1 MKIEKRYFGS
11 CPAGEVDIYKLTNDR
26 GMSAEIATL
35 GGTLVSLNVPDKNG
49 NVADVVCGYET
60 ADDYYKGDCYI
71 GALIGRVASRIG
83 YGKFT
88 LDGVDYTLAI
98 NNGCNSHHGGKIGF
112 SRKIWTAKDSVTDE
126 GCVLDLS
133 YTSPDGEENYP
144 GNLAVN
150 VRYTLTED
158 NALKISYRA
167 TTDKKTLVN
176 LTSHGYFNLGGF
188 DSGEMYDHELWI
200 DADTYIPV
208 NEDMLPTGE
217 IASVEGTPLD
227 FRVKKSIRRDFNST
241 HRQMVLTNGYDHCL
255 NFREVEDPMQSP
267 RAIAIDPKS
276 GREMLMYTD
285 APSVQLYTA
294 NFFDSDI
301 PQKGGYPQ
309 RSRTAFCLETQ
320 KMPDSINHAG
330 FTDVTLAPGEVY
342 ETTTIYKF
350 V

>member
-26 GMSAEIATL
+26 GMSAEICTL
-35 GGTLVSLNVPDKNG
+35 GGTLVSLNVPDKEG

-98 NNGCNSHHGGKIGF
+98 NNGCNSHHGGKVGF

-176 LTSHGYFNLGGF
+176 LTSHAYFNLGGF
-188 DSGEMYDHELWI
+188 DSGEMYDHELWM

-217 IASVEGTPLD
+217 ISSVEGTPFD

-255 NFREVEDPMQSP
+255 NFRAVEDPMQSP

-285 APSVQLYTA
+285 APSVQFYTA

-309 RSRTAFCLETQ
+309 RSRTAFCLEAQ
-320 KMPDSINHAG
+320 KMPDSINHEG
-330 FTDVTLAPGEVY
+330 FTDVTLSPGEVY

>member
-11 CPAGEVDIYKLTNDR
+11 CPAGEVDIYKLSNDN
-26 GMSAEIATL
+26 GMSAEIATF
-35 GGTLVSLNVPDKNG
+35 GGTLVSLNVPDKEG
-49 NVADVVCGYET
+49 NVADVVCGYATPE
-60 ADDYYKGDCYI
+60 DYYRGDCYI

-98 NNGCNSHHGGKIGF
+98 NNGCNSHHGGRVGF
-112 SRKIWTAKDSVTDE
+112 SHRIWDADGRVTDD
-126 GCVLDLS
+126 GCELDLT
-133 YTSPDGEENYP
+133 YVSPDGEENYP
-144 GNLAVN
+144 GTLTVN
-150 VRYTLTED
+150 VRYTLTND

-167 TTDKKTLVN
+167 STDKRTLVN
-176 LTSHGYFNLGGF
+176 LTSHAYFNLGGF

-208 NEDMLPTGE
+208 NSDMLPTGE
-217 IASVEGTPLD
+217 IASVKGTPFD
-227 FRVKKSIRRDFNST
+227 FREMKSIRRDFNST
-241 HRQMVLTNGYDHCL
+241 HEQMVLTNGYDHCL
-255 NFREVEDPMQSP
+255 NFREVADPMANP

-276 GREMLMYTD
+276 GREMHMYTD

-309 RSRTAFCLETQ
+309 RSRTAFCLEAQ
-320 KMPDSINHAG
+320 KMPDSINHKG
-330 FTDVTLAPGEVY
+330 FTNVILSPGEVY